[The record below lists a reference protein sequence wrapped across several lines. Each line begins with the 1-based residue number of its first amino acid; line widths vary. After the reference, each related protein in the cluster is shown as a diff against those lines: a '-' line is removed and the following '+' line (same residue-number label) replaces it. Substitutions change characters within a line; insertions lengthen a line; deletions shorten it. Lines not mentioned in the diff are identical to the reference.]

1 MSDTLAGK
9 LLVATPVLEDANFR
23 RTVVLLLAHDENG
36 AFGVVLNRP
45 QPEIRVAE
53 HLPAW
58 TEHAAAPGTV
68 FAGGPMEPAMALAL
82 ASARP
87 GASRVGWRLM
97 AADVGLLDLTQDP
110 GSTRMSVARMRVFT
124 GYAGWGAGQLE
135 SEIAQ
140 DAWFVASSQPDDV
153 FTSLPEA
160 LWRDV
165 LSRQKRDLKMYAY
178 YPDDPSVN

>member
-1 MSDTLAGK
+1 MTDTLAGK
-9 LLVATPVLEDANFR
+9 LILATPLLEDANFR

-45 QPEIRVAE
+45 QPEFRVAE
-53 HLPAW
+53 HMPAW

-82 ASARP
+82 ASARH
-87 GASRVGWRLM
+87 GARGDGLRPM
-97 AADVGLLDLTQDP
+97 AAGVGLLDLTQDP
-110 GSTRMSVARMRVFT
+110 ESMEVPVERMRVFT

-135 SEIAQ
+135 AEISQ
-140 DAWFVASSQPDDV
+140 DAWFVVDSQPDDV
-153 FTSLPEA
+153 FTSTPES

-165 LSRQKRDLKMYAY
+165 LSRQGSDLKMYAY